1 MARKNL
7 LAALRASGQADRI
20 AAVEAGEA
28 VADGQT
34 EYGLANFEQAL
45 AYFSQALDLD
55 PGNTGAL
62 FERGRTFISL
72 GRFEDAVAEYDALIA
87 VETDNPTAFFN
98 RALAYENLD
107 NFAAAV
113 ADYTSSIALDPANLD
128 AYSRR
133 ARGHAKLME
142 YEAAVADYTAIL
154 EQEAFNTPALR
165 SRGYAAFFLGR
176 FDLTNRDHALAVL
189 DEQASDA
196 TRMFNAIWSY
206 LAASHLGVDAAT
218 ELAANMEEISTSSN
232 RFNAAP
238 ANLLAD
244 VWPGPVAAL
253 FLGLIGPDELRA
265 HGVASEVQTR
275 EERLAEVTFYLGQ
288 YFLARGDVAQAR
300 DHFQQTLA
308 TGVTNYFEYTGAVA
322 ELARLGAP

>member
-1 MARKNL
+1 MRPP
-7 LAALRASGQADRI
+7 S
-20 AAVEAGEA
+20 
-28 VADGQT
+28 
-34 EYGLANFEQAL
+34 
-45 AYFSQALDLD
+45 
-55 PGNTGAL
+55 
-62 FERGRTFISL
+62 
-72 GRFEDAVAEYDALIA
+72 
-87 VETDNPTAFFN
+87 PTA
-98 RALAYENLD
+98 
-107 NFAAAV
+107 
-113 ADYTSSIALDPANLD
+113 IALDPANLD

-142 YEAAVADYTAIL
+142 YAAVADYTAIL
-154 EQEAFNTPALR
+154 EQEAFIPRLC
-165 SRGYAAFFLGR
+165 AAAMPHFSWVISPTG
-176 FDLTNRDHALAVL
+176 TAVL

-196 TRMFNAIWSY
+196 TRMFNG

-218 ELAANMEEISTSSN
+218 EWPRTWKISTSSN

-322 ELARLGAP
+322 DQQPPSLRPPFSPRACAREAATTACAGG

>member
-1 MARKNL
+1 MVSAGFRKGDDAL
-7 LAALRASGQADRI
+7 SLLKKGAPLGLELFLADLAAREPFPQNPVGTVADALVPRA
-20 AAVEAGEA
+20 AAVKLGATNPPTPSQITDQRDQGGD
-28 VADGQT
+28 DGVGQNHRK
-34 EYGLANFEQAL
+34 GGDKRQRLANFEQAL

-55 PGNTGAL
+55 PGNNGAL

-165 SRGYAAFFLGR
+165 SRG
-176 FDLTNRDHALAVL
+176 
-189 DEQASDA
+189 
-196 TRMFNAIWSY
+196 
-206 LAASHLGVDAAT
+206 
-218 ELAANMEEISTSSN
+218 
-232 RFNAAP
+232 
-238 ANLLAD
+238 
-244 VWPGPVAAL
+244 
-253 FLGLIGPDELRA
+253 
-265 HGVASEVQTR
+265 
-275 EERLAEVTFYLGQ
+275 
-288 YFLARGDVAQAR
+288 
-300 DHFQQTLA
+300 
-308 TGVTNYFEYTGAVA
+308 
-322 ELARLGAP
+322 